1 MPKIDGPEGFAKG
14 LSVDTLPK
22 GDSVAGFPK
31 GDSPAAFA
39 KGDSVAG
46 LDAAKLENPPAFANE
61 PNPPPAAALG
71 VPKGSGLPGVDGCP
85 KLGAALAP
93 KPDWPNWGVARPR
106 ALGVPN
112 EGLIW
117 DGDPMMGH
125 WEPMV
130 FQRQVVG
137 YLELRGC
144 QTLGQQKACQTVTT
158 PLPKGCQRP
167 TAQMQAARTQVA
179 LWAVL
184 VLLLVIAVA
193 VAVSVVAGLPRPD
206 HGRAVSG
213 E

>member
-31 GDSPAAFA
+31 GDSPAAVA

-117 DGDPMMGH
+117 DGDPNDGPLGADGVPKAGCRLPRA
-125 WEPMV
+125 EGLPNAGTAEGLPNGDDPIAEGLPKADCPNAGCPNAG
-130 FQRQVVG
+130 RVVG
-137 YLELRGC
+137 CACSAACDCRCGC
-144 QTLGQQKACQTVTT
+144 GVG
-158 PLPKGCQRP
+158 GCGLTETRP
-167 TAQMQAARTQVA
+167 
-179 LWAVL
+179 W
-184 VLLLVIAVA
+184 
-193 VAVSVVAGLPRPD
+193 
-206 HGRAVSG
+206 
-213 E
+213 